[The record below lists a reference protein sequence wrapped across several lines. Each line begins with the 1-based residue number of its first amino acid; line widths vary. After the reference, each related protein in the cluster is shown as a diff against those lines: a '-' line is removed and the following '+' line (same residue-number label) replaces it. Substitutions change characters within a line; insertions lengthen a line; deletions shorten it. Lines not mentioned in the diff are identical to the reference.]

1 MKDKWNEMSY
11 NRFPSFHLSFQR
23 NTYEQWCDHIDDIED
38 VVAELEER
46 EDSAW
51 IRKANS
57 CIFIGHGLLL

>member
-38 VVAELEER
+38 VVVSTNEYFEI
-46 EDSAW
+46 S
-51 IRKANS
+51 K
-57 CIFIGHGLLL
+57 